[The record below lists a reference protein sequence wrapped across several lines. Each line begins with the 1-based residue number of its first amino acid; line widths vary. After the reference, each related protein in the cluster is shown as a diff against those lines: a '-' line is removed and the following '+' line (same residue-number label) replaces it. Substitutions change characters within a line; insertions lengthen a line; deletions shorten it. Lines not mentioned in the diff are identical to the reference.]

1 MFPATKYALGALA
14 SAVESGDISTVRA
27 LVTSNSSRVAADGV
41 TPDRT
46 LWNIPSKD
54 FEKHEINVPVT
65 QYVTFGLVIAI
76 ARDQPVIL
84 RYFLDSGADFRDGSI
99 ASATGWCK
107 SLEIF
112 EVLVEK
118 GWDVNTLSMLD
129 TPVLGTVLKDPEL
142 VKWFL
147 AHGPDPN
154 FGKSGLILNLAACI
168 STVSIFKI
176 LLQHGADISQSLPLH
191 QAAAA
196 PDDAGRIEM
205 LAFLIDEMKPD
216 VDADDWAKGLFRR
229 LGTPLHY
236 AIESGG
242 IEKA

>member
-27 LVTSNSSRVAADGV
+27 LVTSNSSRVVADGV

-46 LWNIPSKD
+46 LWSILSKD

-76 ARDQPVIL
+76 SRDQPEIL
-84 RYFLDSGADFRDGSI
+84 RYLLDNGADIQDGSV

-112 EVLVEK
+112 EALVEN

-129 TPVLGTVLKDPEL
+129 TPVLGTVLEDPKL

-147 AHGPDPN
+147 AHGADPN
-154 FGKSGLILNLAACI
+154 FGKPGLILNIAACI
-168 STVSIFKI
+168 STVSVFKI

-191 QAAAA
+191 EAAAA
-196 PDDAGRIEM
+196 QDDAGRIEM
-205 LAFLIDEMKPD
+205 LAFLIDEMELD
-216 VDADDWAKGLFRR
+216 VNADDWAKGLFRR
-229 LGTPLHY
+229 LETPLHY
-236 AIESGG
+236 AI
-242 IEKA
+242 

>member
-1 MFPATKYALGALA
+1 
-14 SAVESGDISTVRA
+14 
-27 LVTSNSSRVAADGV
+27 
-41 TPDRT
+41 
-46 LWNIPSKD
+46 
-54 FEKHEINVPVT
+54 
-65 QYVTFGLVIAI
+65 
-76 ARDQPVIL
+76 
-84 RYFLDSGADFRDGSI
+84 GADFRDGSV

-107 SLEIF
+107 SFEIF

-118 GWDVNTLSMLD
+118 RWDVNTLSLLD

-147 AHGPDPN
+147 AHGADPN

-205 LAFLIDEMKPD
+205 LAFLIDEMKLD

-242 IEKA
+242 IEKAKFLVKKGASLDIRNSRGRTPLEQAERTACGELFELFRGMKDR